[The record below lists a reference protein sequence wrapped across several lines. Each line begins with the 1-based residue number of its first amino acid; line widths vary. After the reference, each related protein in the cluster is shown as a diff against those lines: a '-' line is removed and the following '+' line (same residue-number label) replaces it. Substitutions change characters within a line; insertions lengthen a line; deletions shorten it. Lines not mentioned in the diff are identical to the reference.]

1 MTITF
6 DEVIATAD
14 VAIGSA
20 RRLLRTLGFTSGAG
34 GYGGVGAFG
43 VHRRRLAS
51 SGFAVGGAL
60 SGDPEVPALG
70 THHRYIGGVGAP
82 YSSAFHE
89 GTHARV
95 IGAIGFGDGV
105 GGVHRRRLR
114 SFGIADT
121 DGVGYGIL
129 MTEPFFMSSFGS
141 TYFESFNE
149 TIEAAPT
156 TSSTPIYGLLASFKL
171 RGTPDDTLTG
181 LSRVQDDI
189 ELSDVL
195 SVVFR
200 ELLAE
205 GFKIGGTV
213 ADNFR
218 AVDRLM
224 EALAF
229 TGLATSQL
237 EAGNILAAAIA
248 FADLLTSGFVESV
261 TDSVAFEAA
270 MDDALTAA
278 AVLIESLLASD
289 TADAAVRFTAV
300 VEERLLVDEEAVS
313 ALSAVELLRE
323 GVTFAIHLNVHDGQ
337 YVAYSIN
344 TENKAVTEYT
354 NYPYNSFARLPVP
367 GGWRYFGMTPE
378 GIRELEGTDDAGSP
392 IASSFRLALT
402 NLGSGQ
408 MKRMQAAYLGY
419 TSTGELRLK
428 VIIVAKDGKKEAWHY
443 RLHAQPQA
451 APEQSR
457 IKIGQGLRAVYW
469 AFEVE
474 AIDGA
479 AFMIDLLD
487 LHPLATTQAGR
498 IQGEGGGR
506 R

>member
-6 DEVIATAD
+6 DEVDSTHD
-14 VAIGSA
+14 VAAGVSA
-20 RRLLRTLGFTSGAG
+20 RVFRTYGFTEALADGFGIHRRQFRAYGTAAAGALAIPDPEIPVIG
-34 GYGGVGAFG
+34 LHARLYGGEGEPF
-43 VHRRRLAS
+43 
-51 SGFAVGGAL
+51 SGTF
-60 SGDPEVPALG
+60 D
-70 THHRYIGGVGAP
+70 
-82 YSSAFHE
+82 E
-89 GTHARV
+89 GTHARE
-95 IGAIGFGDGV
+95 IGSFGFAGAPGDAAGF
-105 GGVHRRRLR
+105 HRREFR
-114 SFGIADT
+114 
-121 DGVGYGIL
+121 GYGYASIEGGGYGL
-129 MTEPFFMSSFGS
+129 LVSQPFHLSSFAS
-141 TYFESFNE
+141 VFFESFNE
-149 TIEAAPT
+149 SIEAAQT
-156 TSSTPIYGLLASFKL
+156 TTSTPIYGLMTKFKL
-171 RGTPDDTLTG
+171 RGTPDDTLAG
-181 LSRVQDDI
+181 LSRVQDNI

-205 GFKIGGTV
+205 GFTIGGTV

-237 EAGNILAAAIA
+237 EAGNILAASIA
-248 FADLLTSGFVESV
+248 FAELLTSGFVESV
-261 TDSVAFEAA
+261 SDSVAFEAA
-270 MDDALTAA
+270 SNDALTAA
-278 AVLIESLLASD
+278 AVLIENLLASD
-289 TADAAVRFTAV
+289 TAEAAVRFTAV
-300 VEERLLVDEEAVS
+300 VEERLLVSDEAVS

-367 GGWRYFGMTPE
+367 GGWRYLGMTPA
-378 GIRELEGTDDAGSP
+378 GIRELEGTDDAGSA
-392 IASSFRLALT
+392 IAASFRLALT

-428 VIIVAKDGKKEAWHY
+428 AIIVAKDGKKEAWYY

-451 APEQSR
+451 APQQSR

-474 AIDGA
+474 SIDGA